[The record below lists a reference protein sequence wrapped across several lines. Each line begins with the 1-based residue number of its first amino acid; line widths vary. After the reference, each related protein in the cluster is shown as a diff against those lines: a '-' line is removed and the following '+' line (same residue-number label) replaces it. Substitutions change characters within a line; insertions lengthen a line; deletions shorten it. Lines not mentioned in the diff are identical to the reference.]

1 MGGALKAER
10 LRWQEPAA
18 VGVATVVLGI
28 ALLPALFAAGK
39 LVFAARGTFDLL
51 ASSRLW
57 WLLIRSL
64 RLSVGVTVL
73 ALAAGIPLGVLFA
86 RAKLPFKRLLFAL
99 HFGIVFLPPLLPS
112 LGWFHLF
119 GREGLFGGITS
130 ARLLFSE
137 FGVVMVL
144 VGCFTPV
151 VTVLTA
157 LGVSGIDSSLEDA
170 ARLVARPWRTVLG
183 VLVPCAMPAISLSG
197 IVVFVLAFS
206 ELGAPM
212 FLRVSVYPTV
222 VFARLGGLDFA
233 PGEATVFVLPLV
245 VVAMGLLWIER
256 RVAGRRAVA
265 VLGASPRS
273 RAMLFDVRPWSII
286 VVGLAAAC
294 SCLPIASLLLN
305 SRDGGGLSAVARWAS
320 EAPLNSLRSGGCAA
334 LVMLALALVL
344 GHAVARRSPVGLW
357 LDAITTLAFI
367 LPSSILGVGVAL
379 AWNRPWTNWFYGSYG
394 ILVLGFVARYSAVAT
409 RVFASTIAQV
419 PLSFEDAA
427 RSVGA
432 SYARRLMLLVGQL
445 RRGCVG
451 TFAIA
456 FVFCLR
462 DLETAALFYPPGG
475 EPLTVRI
482 FTLEANGP
490 PAIVSGMAG
499 LQVVMTFAVVGISW
513 LFLRPRQSQ

>member
-1 MGGALKAER
+1 MGWALKAER
-10 LRWQEPAA
+10 LRWQESVAIGAA
-18 VGVATVVLGI
+18 ALVLGI
-28 ALLPALFAAGK
+28 SLFPALFAAGSQ
-39 LVFAARGTFDLL
+39 VFASRGPFELL

-57 WLLIRSL
+57 WLLLRSL
-64 RLSVGVTVL
+64 RLSVVVTVL

-86 RAKLPFKRLLFAL
+86 RAEVPFKRLFFAL
-99 HFGIVFLPPLLPS
+99 HVGIVFLPPLLPS

-119 GREGLFGGITS
+119 GREGLLGNITS

-137 FGVVMVL
+137 FGLVMVL

-157 LGVSGIDSSLEDA
+157 LGVSGVDASLENA
-170 ARLVARPWRTVLG
+170 ARVVARPWRTVLG
-183 VLVPCAMPAISLSG
+183 VLVPCAMPAIALSG

-206 ELGAPM
+206 ELGVPM

-233 PGEATVFVLPLV
+233 PGEAAVYVLPFLFV
-245 VVAMGLLWIER
+245 SVGLLWMER

-286 VVGLAAAC
+286 VIGLAAAC
-294 SCLPIASLLLN
+294 SCLPIASLLFN
-305 SRDGGGLSAVARWAS
+305 ARGGGELSAVARWAG

-334 LVMLALALVL
+334 LVMLALAVVL

-357 LDAITTLAFI
+357 LDVITTLAFT
-367 LPSSILGVGVAL
+367 LPSSILGVGIAL
-379 AWNRPWTNWFYGSYG
+379 VWNRPLTNWLYGSYG

-409 RVFASTIAQV
+409 RVFASAAAQV
-419 PLSFEDAA
+419 PVSFEDAA

-432 SYARRLMLLVGQL
+432 SYVRRLVLLVGQL

-451 TFAIA
+451 TFVIA
-456 FVFCLR
+456 LAFCLR
-462 DLETAALFYPPGG
+462 DLETAALIYPPGG

-490 PAIVSGMAG
+490 PAIVSALAG
-499 LQVVMTFAVVGISW
+499 LQVAMTFAVVGLSW
-513 LFLRPRQSQ
+513 FLLGPRPKR